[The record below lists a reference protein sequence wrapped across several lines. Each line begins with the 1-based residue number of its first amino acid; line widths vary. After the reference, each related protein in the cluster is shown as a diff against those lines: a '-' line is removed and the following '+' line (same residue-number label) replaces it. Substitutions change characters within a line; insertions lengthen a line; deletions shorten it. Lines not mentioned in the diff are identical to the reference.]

1 MSDDNL
7 LIDATT
13 KIFEDLCDPQNIN
26 AAKDDSWK
34 QLLWNALEESG
45 LTSAWVPEEFG
56 GAGASISDGFSI
68 IEVAGKFAVPIALPE
83 TLLGGWL
90 LSNANINVPKGIMAV
105 APTRPRDKVTIHSNG
120 TLNGQV
126 RGVPF
131 ASEADHIV
139 AAIEDAG
146 STKVA
151 LVAKNN
157 CEIKSFSGLSGDPRD
172 TVLFDNVDAISIH
185 NLQGDLSYRS
195 VKLMGATIRSLQIG
209 GALMAILELAT
220 EHAKTRVAFEKPIAK
235 FQAVQHN
242 LAKLANET
250 AAAVAVANS
259 AADTLANSPNNEQAI
274 FFEASSA
281 KIRTGEA
288 VGEGTAIAHQ
298 VLGAIGFTEEHIL
311 HRFTQRLWDWRDD
324 FGNESEWAVELGA
337 LVAENGADELWPL
350 LTTR

>member
-34 QLLWNALEESG
+34 QLLWKALEESG
-45 LTSAWVPEEFG
+45 LTSAWVPEKFG

-68 IEVAGKFAVPIALPE
+68 IEVAGKFAV
-83 TLLGGWL
+83 
-90 LSNANINVPKGIMAV
+90 S
-105 APTRPRDKVTIHSNG
+105 
-120 TLNGQV
+120 GQA

-131 ASEADHIV
+131 ASDADHVV
-139 AAIEDAG
+139 AVFEDTG

-151 LVAKNN
+151 LIARNS
-157 CEIKSFSGLSGDPRD
+157 CEIKPSSGLSGDPRD
-172 TVLFDNVDAISIH
+172 TVLFDNADAIS
-185 NLQGDLSYRS
+185 LQELEGDLSYRS
-195 VKLMGATIRSLQIG
+195 VQLMGATIRSVQIG

-242 LAKLANET
+242 LARLANET
-250 AAAVAVANS
+250 AAAVAVASS
-259 AADTLANSPNNEQAI
+259 AADTMSNSSDNDEAI

-298 VLGAIGFTEEHIL
+298 VFGAIGFTEEHIL

-324 FGNESEWAVELGA
+324 FGNESEWAVELGELIA
-337 LVAENGADELWPL
+337 KNGPEEL
-350 LTTR
+350 